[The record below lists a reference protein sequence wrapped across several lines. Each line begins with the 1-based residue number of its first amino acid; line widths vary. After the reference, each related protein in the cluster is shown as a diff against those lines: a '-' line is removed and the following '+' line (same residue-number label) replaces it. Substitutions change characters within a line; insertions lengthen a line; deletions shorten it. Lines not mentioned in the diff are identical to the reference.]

1 MAEAVSFREFA
12 RRMGVSDMAVRKAVK
27 AGRLKESVGHFENGR
42 VGIISAERAEQEW
55 KATTSRTRGGE
66 TAAARPHAGKTSAAH
81 PEQVRTAPPEG
92 SHSGSQADEDESE
105 AVDDYPG
112 GEFISAS
119 TLVEA
124 QRLATNERAR
134 KLKLDNDTRQGRLIA
149 VERVAK
155 DAFEAERIRRE
166 AVLNLPA
173 RIASEL
179 AAEWGL
185 DSNKVYVRLDRALR
199 MALNELAD
207 KFEAVG
213 E

>member
-1 MAEAVSFREFA
+1 MPEEASFRGFA
-12 RRMGVSDMAVRKAVK
+12 KHMGVSDMAVRKRVK
-27 AGRLKESVGHFENGR
+27 SGHLSKSVGVLTTGR
-42 VGIISAERAEQEW
+42 VGIVSVALAEQEW
-55 KATTSRTRGGE
+55 NATTTR
-66 TAAARPHAGKTSAAH
+66 ARPGQSK
-81 PEQVRTAPPEG
+81 VRTGEPDG
-92 SHSGSQADEDESE
+92 SHVGSHGSQGGQDGSQAADEPSPR
-105 AVDDYPG
+105 VPS
-112 GEFISAS
+112 GEFISSA
-119 TLVEA
+119 TLLEA
-124 QRLATNERAR
+124 QTQATNERAR

-199 MALNELAD
+199 TALNDLAD
-207 KFEAVG
+207 KYEAVG